1 MKNQKVRRVSVAKA
15 KTASLKCAVLPF
27 SLNGID
33 KGSLALARE
42 VFPKMLADPKGAQK
56 VRVLAALAEC
66 GNNADHRKVATMV
79 GSFHK
84 AATPK
89 GCQVCR
95 EEMGEQ
101 YRERKCYGS
110 HGTTR
115 WVVSV
120 VGDAVKVAPRG
131 SRADRVGNL
140 FAWWLMGLAPKDRD
154 AAWKACG
161 ANLRR

>member
-1 MKNQKVRRVSVAKA
+1 MTKKKKKA
-15 KTASLKCAVLPF
+15 MTARPKCAVPTLPH
-27 SLNGID
+27 SVDGIG
-33 KGSLALARE
+33 KESLALARV
-42 VFPKMLADPKGAQK
+42 VFPKMLADPRGTLK
-56 VRVLAALAEC
+56 VRVLAALAVV

-84 AATPK
+84 AATAK
-89 GCQVCR
+89 GCSVCR
-95 EEMGEQ
+95 EEMGKE

-115 WVVSV
+115 WVVSI

-140 FAWWLMGLAPKDRD
+140 FAWWVSNLPPQDRE
-154 AAWKACG
+154 AAWKVCG
-161 ANLRR
+161 ENLRR